1 MAEDDAKG
9 RAKRMPQTS
18 KKPRT
23 AKKPPTKKP
32 TAKKPPALAAAARS
46 PTAKTRA
53 LPMGLW
59 GGLAAMAIVAA
70 LVLAW
75 PGARDRLAQLISGPE
90 PSRDAL
96 VAAPSRPQPVAAAEP
111 AADDAR
117 WAKLADRLGALEGSL
132 DRLGADIAALKSAP
146 VAAISTLEQRLAALE
161 ARPRRSPA
169 GAAALAG
176 IEKRL
181 AALTG
186 SLKAMEDRLA
196 GTLAASDEA
205 GSLALLALAG
215 ALRRGAPHG
224 ALAAAARAAMAKS
237 DSGAALGAGLDALA
251 AYAAKGVPSK
261 AALAARFDA
270 LSRPVVAATPPPAK
284 AEPKPEQPT
293 GFWDKVRARVS
304 KLVKYRRV
312 GNENAPVPDAPTLA
326 RATTAKALVMGDLAA
341 ANQASNGLVG
351 PEAEAWRKDLRARLK
366 ADGLADALDAMIAR
380 RVGRAAAAP

>member
-23 AKKPPTKKP
+23 AKKPPAKKP
-32 TAKKPPALAAAARS
+32 TAKKPQALAAAAPT

-75 PGARDRLAQLISGPE
+75 PGAWQRLAQLISGPA

-96 VAAPSRPQPVAAAEP
+96 VAAPSRDAPVAAP
-111 AADDAR
+111 QRAADDAR

-132 DRLGADIAALKSAP
+132 ARLGADIAALKSAP
-146 VAAISTLEQRLAALE
+146 VAPISTLEQRLAVLE
-161 ARPRRSPA
+161 ARPGRDGAS
-169 GAAALAG
+169 AAALAG

-181 AALTG
+181 AALTA
-186 SLKAMEDRLA
+186 SVEAMEDRLSA
-196 GTLAASDEA
+196 TPVSSDEA

-224 ALAAAARAAMAKS
+224 ALAAAARAVMAKS
-237 DSGAALGAGLDALA
+237 DSGAALGAGLDGLA
-251 AYAAKGVPSK
+251 AYEAKGVPSK
-261 AALAARFDA
+261 AALAARLQA
-270 LSRPVVAATPPPAK
+270 LPWPVVAATPPPAK
-284 AEPKPEQPT
+284 APPAPRGWWE
-293 GFWDKVRARVS
+293 RVTRRLS
-304 KLVKYRRV
+304 GLVVIRRV
-312 GNENAPVPDAPTLA
+312 GEAPAPGAGGRAPLA
-326 RATTAKALVMGDLAA
+326 ASRALVTGDLAGALA
-341 ANQASNGLVG
+341 ALRDADGS
-351 PEAEAWRKDLRARLK
+351 AIAAWRRDARARIE
-366 ADGLADALDAMIAR
+366 ADGLADQLDAMIAR
-380 RVGRAAAAP
+380 RVGRAARAP